1 MKTRGIIVVDFDEC
15 AGFTEAGLQEAKL
28 KEICAAIKLTTP
40 SAIFAE
46 ALVRERRG
54 EAGVDL
60 KTAKFRTG

>member
-1 MKTRGIIVVDFDEC
+1 MKTRGILVVDVEEC
-15 AGFTEAGLQEAKL
+15 AGFTEACLQEAKL

-46 ALVRERRG
+46 ALIREHRG